1 MARSGDTIYWVEG
14 RSTEGGRNVLVRRTP
29 DGRVTDL
36 SAAPFDVRSRVHEYG
51 GGAFLATADSV
62 YFTNFDDQRVYRIA
76 SGHDVQAISPPGPV
90 RHADALLDDRHDRLI
105 LVAED
110 HEVQGLEPVNSLVAL
125 PLNGAEPPR
134 TLARGADFYASPCL
148 SPDGTR
154 LAWLS
159 WNHPGMPWDGTVLWT
174 AEIQPDGAVG
184 EPQRVAGGAAE
195 SIYQPSWSPD
205 GVLYFVSDRSGWWN
219 LYRTR
224 HPEIECVLPMPAEF
238 GRPQWVMRDPTYGF
252 ESTEQIVCCYVQHG
266 VWHLARLDIGSGAL
280 RDYHVP
286 YTEIRHLHVSKD
298 RVFFQGGSPRD
309 PLSVVQLELATGA
322 YQVLARE
329 RRVDVDRGYLS
340 EPRRLEFQTTHD
352 RTAHGVFY
360 PPANRDFQGPP
371 DERPPLLVLSH
382 GGPTGATSTTL
393 DLTVQYWTSRG
404 IAVLDVDYS
413 GSTGYGRPYRE
424 RLDGQWGV
432 VDVDDCERGALS
444 LVDESAVDGRRLLI
458 RGGSAGGFT
467 TLAALTFRRTFRAG
481 ASRYGVSDLEA
492 LARDTHKFESRY
504 LDRLVGPYPAERARY
519 RARSPLHASDR
530 LSSPVIFLQ
539 GLKDDVV
546 PPDQAQ
552 RMVEALRRG
561 RLPVAYLTF
570 ENERHGFR
578 DARAIQRA
586 LEAELFFFS
595 QILEFELVDEIE
607 PVRIE
612 NLDVSSGAVGA

>member
-1 MARSGDTIYWVEG
+1 M
-14 RSTEGGRNVLVRRTP
+14 
-29 DGRVTDL
+29 
-36 SAAPFDVRSRVHEYG
+36 
-51 GGAFLATADSV
+51 
-62 YFTNFDDQRVYRIA
+62 
-76 SGHDVQAISPPGPV
+76 
-90 RHADALLDDRHDRLI
+90 
-105 LVAED
+105 
-110 HEVQGLEPVNSLVAL
+110 
-125 PLNGAEPPR
+125 
-134 TLARGADFYASPCL
+134 
-148 SPDGTR
+148 
-154 LAWLS
+154 
-159 WNHPGMPWDGTVLWT
+159 
-174 AEIQPDGAVG
+174 
-184 EPQRVAGGAAE
+184 
-195 SIYQPSWSPD
+195 
-205 GVLYFVSDRSGWWN
+205 
-219 LYRTR
+219 
-224 HPEIECVLPMPAEF
+224 
-238 GRPQWVMRDPTYGF
+238 
-252 ESTEQIVCCYVQHG
+252 
-266 VWHLARLDIGSGAL
+266 
-280 RDYHVP
+280 
-286 YTEIRHLHVSKD
+286 
-298 RVFFQGGSPRD
+298 
-309 PLSVVQLELATGA
+309 
-322 YQVLARE
+322 
-329 RRVDVDRGYLS
+329 
-340 EPRRLEFQTTHD
+340 
-352 RTAHGVFY
+352 
-360 PPANRDFQGPP
+360 
-371 DERPPLLVLSH
+371 
-382 GGPTGATSTTL
+382 
-393 DLTVQYWTSRG
+393 
-404 IAVLDVDYS
+404 
-413 GSTGYGRPYRE
+413 
-424 RLDGQWGV
+424 